1 MRGGG
6 VLPSVAGADDEAI
19 QPEKAFTQAQRG
31 ALSRLLR
38 SAMCRSLAMTGGL
51 NP

>member
-1 MRGGG
+1 MATC
-6 VLPSVAGADDEAI
+6 VANSDEAI
-19 QPEKAFTQAQRG
+19 RPRNAFTQAQRG

-51 NP
+51 NPCKSA